1 MLSGAAD
8 PVRAAAAM
16 ASLDRHLV
24 RRDDGLALLFSPPF
38 DEAPLDPGYI
48 KGYPPGLRENGGQ
61 YSHAAMWAILA
72 FAALGAGDKAAA
84 LFAMLN
90 PINHARTP
98 DEAARYKVE
107 PYVVAGDVYSVA
119 PHVGRGGWTWYT
131 GAAGW
136 MYRAGIEGILGFR
149 REGAL
154 LVVDP
159 CIPGTWPGFEAEVKV
174 GSTRYEIRVKTAVHR
189 DAARAVLD
197 GVRVELAKGEGV
209 RVALDGK
216 SHTLLIAICID
227 AATTD
232 VDRLGDRQ
240 DAGQRFSLAV
250 SRKEACSC
258 FPFDQVPS
266 RKWLEI
272 GAARSPVT

>member
-1 MLSGAAD
+1 
-8 PVRAAAAM
+8 
-16 ASLDRHLV
+16 
-24 RRDDGLALLFSPPF
+24 
-38 DEAPLDPGYI
+38 
-48 KGYPPGLRENGGQ
+48 
-61 YSHAAMWAILA
+61 
-72 FAALGAGDKAAA
+72 
-84 LFAMLN
+84 
-90 PINHARTP
+90 
-98 DEAARYKVE
+98 
-107 PYVVAGDVYSVA
+107 
-119 PHVGRGGWTWYT
+119 
-131 GAAGW
+131 

>member
-1 MLSGAAD
+1 M
-8 PVRAAAAM
+8 
-16 ASLDRHLV
+16 
-24 RRDDGLALLFSPPF
+24 
-38 DEAPLDPGYI
+38 
-48 KGYPPGLRENGGQ
+48 
-61 YSHAAMWAILA
+61 
-72 FAALGAGDKAAA
+72 
-84 LFAMLN
+84 
-90 PINHARTP
+90 
-98 DEAARYKVE
+98 
-107 PYVVAGDVYSVA
+107 AGDVYSVA

-149 REGAL
+149 REGAF

-197 GVRVELAKGEGV
+197 GVRVKLAKGEGV

-227 AATTD
+227 AATD

-240 DAGQRFSLAV
+240 DAGQRSSLAV

-258 FPFDQVPS
+258 SHSTMRNEVSLIVP
-266 RKWLEI
+266 
-272 GAARSPVT
+272 